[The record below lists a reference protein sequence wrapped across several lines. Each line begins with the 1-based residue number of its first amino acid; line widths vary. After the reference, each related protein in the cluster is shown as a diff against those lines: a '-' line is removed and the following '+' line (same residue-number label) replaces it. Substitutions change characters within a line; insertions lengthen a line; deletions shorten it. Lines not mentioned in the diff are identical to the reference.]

1 MVVDQLR
8 DATTCLESVLD
19 TLNSI
24 QACDA
29 TEVTQLR
36 DQVRTLETQARE
48 SANEITRLRQQVL
61 NLQEQL
67 RDVNETTVH
76 ATIPPLNL
84 SDGAIY
90 GIGSTGDVV
99 RSHADT
105 IPSPKSPHGR
115 TGFQDCLSDEEN
127 EEITTTLSHL
137 VDHGNYDA
145 VRHRASFSL
154 VLRSDNVQDEFVPP
168 HRTIRTKC
176 HAKNSVQMKWAR
188 TTGPK
193 TILLVKK
200 PNELDVTSAMREV
213 ASWLMHEKGIRVFLE
228 PKVHVEEKLAGTFT
242 WSDDQDWQ
250 HKIDLVVSFG
260 GDGTVLWVSNLFKT
274 NVPPVFSF
282 AMGSLGFLTPFEFS
296 RADRSGGNEG
306 PHYKGVPSLYLVQK
320 ALITLRQITWNG
332 SSAEDS
338 IYRCAIASCV
348 RYSESNCRLNLQS
361 HQFTP

>member
-1 MVVDQLR
+1 
-8 DATTCLESVLD
+8 
-19 TLNSI
+19 
-24 QACDA
+24 
-29 TEVTQLR
+29 
-36 DQVRTLETQARE
+36 
-48 SANEITRLRQQVL
+48 
-61 NLQEQL
+61 
-67 RDVNETTVH
+67 
-76 ATIPPLNL
+76 
-84 SDGAIY
+84 
-90 GIGSTGDVV
+90 
-99 RSHADT
+99 
-105 IPSPKSPHGR
+105 
-115 TGFQDCLSDEEN
+115 N

-296 RADRSGGNEG
+296 RADRSGGYEG
-306 PHYKGVPSLYLVQK
+306 PHYKGVTVSFDGKHPVKLFRDDALEVRVSSFPLPSVCNLNENEDWFKSVKNNLY
-320 ALITLRQITWNG
+320 WNQRKEMKPLHET
-332 SSAEDS
+332 A
-338 IYRCAIASCV
+338 V
-348 RYSESNCRLNLQS
+348 
-361 HQFTP
+361 